1 MAIELR
7 QNNLYSNAKIY
18 SLTDNEEL
26 LLREIIPFK
35 GTVTDTYHTVM
46 QGDRL
51 DLIAWKYYR
60 NQVEDASK
68 YWWLIADAN
77 NIIHPLDLSDYV
89 GKELLIPNISKAQLQ
104 I

>member
-1 MAIELR
+1 MALELR
-7 QNNLYSNAKIY
+7 KNNLYSNGGVY
-18 SLTDNEEL
+18 SLTGNEEL

-35 GTVTDTYHTVM
+35 GTVTDQYHTVV

-60 NQVEDASK
+60 DLVEDASK

-89 GKELLIPNISKAQLQ
+89 GKELLIPNLTKAELL

>member
-1 MAIELR
+1 MALELR
-7 QNNLYSNAKIY
+7 KNNLYSNGGVY

-35 GTVTDTYHTVM
+35 GTVTDQYHTVV

-51 DLIAWKYYR
+51 DLVAWKYYR
-60 NQVEDASK
+60 DLVEDASK

-89 GKELLIPNISKAQLQ
+89 GKELLIPNLTKAELL

>member
-1 MAIELR
+1 MALELR
-7 QNNLYSNAKIY
+7 KNNLYSNGRVY

-35 GTVTDTYHTVM
+35 GTVTDQYHTVV

-60 NQVEDASK
+60 DLVEDASK

-89 GKELLIPNISKAQLQ
+89 GKELLIPNLTKAELL